1 MVGKDWMKGSTA
13 LLVLSLLSG
22 GEQYGYQMIGAIK
35 SKTDGVFDLKEG
47 TLYPVLHA
55 LENEGAI
62 ESVWR
67 DSDEGR
73 RRKYYRLTKKGGRLL
88 AEKKQEWA
96 AYTQAVGKVIGG
108 VQYAYGS

>member
-1 MVGKDWMKGSTA
+1 MVSKDMMKGSTA

-22 GEQYGYQMIGAIK
+22 GEQYGYQMIAALK
-35 SKTDGVFDLKEG
+35 KQSDGTFDLKEG

-55 LENEGAI
+55 LENDGAV

-73 RRKYYRLTKKGGRLL
+73 RRKYYRITKKGGRLL
-88 AEKKQEWA
+88 AQKKQEWNMYA
-96 AYTQAVGKVIGG
+96 RAVDKVIGG
-108 VQYAYGS
+108 ACHA